1 MQTGTSVYLFNF
13 LQSEE
18 ARIARE
24 VEAHE
29 KRIRKELE
37 KQDLLRRKVPSN
49 CPYII
54 SSITCKFYSDGVA
67 LLVYTIHSE
76 RGAD

>member
-1 MQTGTSVYLFNF
+1 MRMFHGRKRNARYFVLYEVLHVNRPLTCISCTFIFFS
-13 LQSEE
+13 QSEE

-37 KQDLLRRKVPSN
+37 KQDILRRKV
-49 CPYII
+49 
-54 SSITCKFYSDGVA
+54 
-67 LLVYTIHSE
+67 
-76 RGAD
+76 

>member
-1 MQTGTSVYLFNF
+1 MLFL

-37 KQDLLRRKVPSN
+37 KQDILRRKVQSFLFL
-49 CPYII
+49 Y
-54 SSITCKFYSDGVA
+54 
-67 LLVYTIHSE
+67 LLANLFFLLTNIMYFFIAS
-76 RGAD
+76 RGKSK

>member
-1 MQTGTSVYLFNF
+1 MMRMFYGWKRNARYFVLYEVLRINRPLTCILCIFIFF

-37 KQDLLRRKVPSN
+37 KEDILRRKVWLA
-49 CPYII
+49 ILTFI
-54 SSITCKFYSDGVA
+54 
-67 LLVYTIHSE
+67 
-76 RGAD
+76 R

>member
-1 MQTGTSVYLFNF
+1 MLFL

-37 KQDLLRRKVPSN
+37 KQDILRRKVQSFLFL
-49 CPYII
+49 Y
-54 SSITCKFYSDGVA
+54 
-67 LLVYTIHSE
+67 LL
-76 RGAD
+76 ANLFFC